1 MSRFL
6 CLFVN
11 SETYLCPW
19 HLSCAKFVAIVL
31 IAHSFE
37 SFTISFLSVKEMRET
52 FCHKFLNRYTRN
64 LSIIVTNNR
73 TVWGREVGF
82 FFLHCLPFWLS
93 VDLSSNGLLIIWNC
107 CLTASLD
114 VNKLLSREK
123 SDELLN

>member
-1 MSRFL
+1 MSRYL

-37 SFTISFLSVKEMRET
+37 SFTISFLSVKGMRET
-52 FCHKFLNRYTRN
+52 FCHKFPNRYTRN

-73 TVWGREVGF
+73 TVWGREVGVF
-82 FFLHCLPFWLS
+82 FFYIVFLS
-93 VDLSSNGLLIIWNC
+93 DWAWICQNGLLIIWNC